1 MAYAERRERKKGV
14 RYRGIYKA
22 ADGSYRS
29 AGTFDTEERALEVA
43 EEAER
48 HAAVV
53 GASAGGLDPG
63 TRATRTI
70 KEYAPLFL
78 RHHQVEGNTKDTYSD
93 TLRLHV
99 IPFLGGCRLAETD
112 RTVARDYVTALQEER
127 RSANTI
133 RQAKVVLGAM
143 FGMAVADGYLDYN
156 PFHDVR
162 IPKVPGRRAI
172 KIATPEQYLKVRA
185 CLPTKPAR
193 VFSTLLVSSGLRF
206 CEAIGLQPADFDFEA
221 GILEVARS
229 VVKVSREHHSQGKTF
244 LVRDYTKNGQTPRLK
259 LDRAVIELV
268 RGHEAEYGIGA
279 TSVLFP
285 ADLVVPPRR
294 TKPGLTEEQ
303 LRALG
308 DCEPVGGRVYAHGTL
323 GGYVQAKCRCE
334 GCRQWARDYGRE
346 RMRVRR
352 APPRA
357 WRGAGGRS
365 LVMLTRH
372 IWTSRCGTGSGRGR
386 SLIAESRSSRPPT
399 SSGTRTPRG

>member
-112 RTVARDYVTALQEER
+112 RTVARNYVTALQEER

-229 VVKVSREHHSQGKTF
+229 VVKVSREHHPQGKTF

-294 TKPGLTEEQ
+294 TKPVLTEEQ

-308 DCEPVGGRVYAHGTL
+308 DCGPVAGGCMRTALWADTSRRSAGVRGADSGLGIMAGSGCGFGGR
-323 GGYVQAKCRCE
+323 
-334 GCRQWARDYGRE
+334 
-346 RMRVRR
+346 
-352 APPRA
+352 PPRA

-399 SSGTRTPRG
+399 S